1 MKRTLGRYF
10 PGAILLALVSILS
23 PTSAYASVI
32 AKVSNSTTHS
42 VTSGTFKVAPQTAAQ
57 TTQICPLPAVAT
69 TGVKTIPTGSNGLD
83 FFYCY
88 LNTGTLA
95 LAGFTRTITLV
106 AGNGTGSTF
115 DSCPVGKTYNNSTQC
130 SDLSTPITLSLT
142 GTGPALLVG
151 QWLPIHIFV
160 SKSTATY
167 TVSSTVTNSQI
178 RTATNTTA

>member
-1 MKRTLGRYF
+1 MKRTLGKFF

-23 PTSAYASVI
+23 PTTAYASVT
-32 AKVSNSTTHS
+32 ATAPNSTAQS
-42 VTSGTFKVAPQTAAQ
+42 ILSGTFKVAPQTAAP

-83 FFYCY
+83 FYYCY

-95 LAGFTRTITLV
+95 LTGFTRTITLV
-106 AGNGTGSTF
+106 GGNGNNSTF

-130 SDLSTPITLSLT
+130 SDFTIPTTLSLT
-142 GTGPALLVG
+142 GTGPALSVG
-151 QWLPIHIFV
+151 EWLPIHIFV

-167 TVSSTVTNSQI
+167 TISSKVSNSQI
-178 RTATNTTA
+178 RSATNTVG